1 VFQLVRQYIEVSV
14 CLSIVAAQQCMP
26 SSLPSIP
33 CTACTQAGNHSHLHA
48 AALCSPF
55 PRYFQEQGRELD
67 FFLVANPTWL
77 DAKFPA
83 QAKQVKRP
91 CMALVSSDKQWIT

>member
-1 VFQLVRQYIEVSV
+1 MR
-14 CLSIVAAQQCMP
+14 

-33 CTACTQAGNHSHLHA
+33 AQLAPKQATSHTCTPLRTCLPSR
-48 AALCSPF
+48 
-55 PRYFQEQGRELD
+55 RYFQEQGRELD